1 MVAAKILTAADVARV
16 LGTSVGAIRNAL
28 SRGREGQTVPPSIRI
43 GRRRLWLKSTVNA
56 WLRAKAKAA
65 RTAGNPD
72 SPTPTKEGAMSRIK
86 LAVGDVV
93 LNGAEELT
101 VLEIDR
107 EEGEVIFEDEAGEE
121 VVMDLREVRDALRD
135 GDLEILE
142 SADD

>member
-1 MVAAKILTAADVARV
+1 MVAAKVLTAADVARV
-16 LGTSVGAIRNAL
+16 LGTSVGAIRNSL

-43 GRRRLWLKSTVNA
+43 GRRRLWLKSAVNA
-56 WLRAKAKAA
+56 WLRTKAMA
-65 RTAGNPD
+65 RATSNPN

-93 LNGAEELT
+93 LDGSEELT

-107 EEGEVIFEDEAGEE
+107 DAQEVIFEDESGDE
-121 VVMDLREVRDALRD
+121 VVMDLKDVRDALRD
-135 GDLEILE
+135 GELEKLE